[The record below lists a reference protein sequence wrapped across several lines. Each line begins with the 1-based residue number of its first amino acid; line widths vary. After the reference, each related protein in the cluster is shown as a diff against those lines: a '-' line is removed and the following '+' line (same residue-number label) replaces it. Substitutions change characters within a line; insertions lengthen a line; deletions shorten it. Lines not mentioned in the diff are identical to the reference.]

1 MPGFWWGGFF
11 PPTQAPEPDQRLT
24 HGPGKRKRKPRKK
37 R

>member
-1 MPGFWWGGFF
+1 MPYGWGGFG
-11 PPTQAPEPDQRLT
+11 PAIVAKPDQRLT

>member
-1 MPGFWWGGFF
+1 MPAGWGWWGL
-11 PPTQAPEPDQRLT
+11 APIAQPKPDPRLT